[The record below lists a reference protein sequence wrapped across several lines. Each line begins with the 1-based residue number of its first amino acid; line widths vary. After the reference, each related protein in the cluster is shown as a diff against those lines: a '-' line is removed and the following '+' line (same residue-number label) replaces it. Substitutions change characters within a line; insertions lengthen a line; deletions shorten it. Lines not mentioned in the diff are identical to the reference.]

1 MEDLIL
7 YYYDS
12 CNMATNRIQEL
23 KAMATKTDDVDTLKD
38 IEIRKNVLYAQVR
51 HMKEIIGILKGYQRE
66 WASHEKS

>member
-12 CNMATNRIQEL
+12 CHMANSRIQEL
-23 KAMATKTDDVDTLKD
+23 RTMASKTNDVDTLKD

-51 HMKEIIGILKGYQRE
+51 HMKEIIGILKSYQRE
-66 WASHEKS
+66 WASHEES